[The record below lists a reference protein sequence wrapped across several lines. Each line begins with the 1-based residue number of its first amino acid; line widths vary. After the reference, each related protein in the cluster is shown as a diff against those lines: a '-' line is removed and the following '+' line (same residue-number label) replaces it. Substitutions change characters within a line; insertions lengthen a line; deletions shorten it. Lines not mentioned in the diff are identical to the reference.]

1 MFSNDANIVGD
12 VGEVD
17 NELYVGTPEQELKES
32 QIKLRHNYEK
42 KYIMIVSQK
51 LEKIK
56 VNQQEPWLHGM
67 ISLEKSLQGDN
78 VYLFYRN

>member
-32 QIKLRHNYEK
+32 
-42 KYIMIVSQK
+42 
-51 LEKIK
+51 
-56 VNQQEPWLHGM
+56 
-67 ISLEKSLQGDN
+67 
-78 VYLFYRN
+78 